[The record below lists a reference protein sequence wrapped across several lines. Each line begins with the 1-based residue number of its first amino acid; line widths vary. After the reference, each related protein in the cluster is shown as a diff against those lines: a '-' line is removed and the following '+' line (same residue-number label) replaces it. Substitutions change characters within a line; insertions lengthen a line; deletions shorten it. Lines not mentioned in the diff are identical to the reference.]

1 MCKVNQNGQKPCR
14 IFFVPLHSEMNDAE
28 NTIETLKRLVCEGA
42 GVTAHTPGDFYAIAA
57 YVEGRTHEGIGLT
70 TVKRLWQYGGLSS
83 KPRQATL
90 DVLARAVG
98 YRSYDDFREH
108 YGDCS
113 PSSDIVLGANIKNS
127 DLAPGD
133 RLMLRWNP
141 GREVTAEYLGNS
153 TFRIVSSVASKLA
166 VGDTF
171 FAHNRKKAYLC
182 ICQLPHGQPPRAVA
196 YICKTRS

>member
-1 MCKVNQNGQKPCR
+1 
-14 IFFVPLHSEMNDAE
+14 MNDAE

-42 GVTAHTPGDFYAIAA
+42 GVAAHTPGDFYTIMA
-57 YVEGRTHEGIGLT
+57 YVESRTHEGIGLS

-113 PSSDIVLGANIKNS
+113 PSSDIVLGDGIKHS
-127 DLAPGD
+127 DLMPGD

-153 TFRIVSSVASKLA
+153 TFRIVSSIASKLA

-171 FAHNRKKAYLC
+171 QAALFAEGHPAMLANVIHEESSWPLYE
-182 ICQLPHGQPPRAVA
+182 IGQQGGLTLVRRL
-196 YICKTRS
+196 T

>member
-70 TVKRLWQYGGLSS
+70 TV
-83 KPRQATL
+83 
-90 DVLARAVG
+90 
-98 YRSYDDFREH
+98 
-108 YGDCS
+108 
-113 PSSDIVLGANIKNS
+113 SDIVLGANIKNS

-171 FAHNRKKAYLC
+171 FAHNRKKSVSLHLPTTARTASARSCIYL
-182 ICQLPHGQPPRAVA
+182 
-196 YICKTRS
+196 